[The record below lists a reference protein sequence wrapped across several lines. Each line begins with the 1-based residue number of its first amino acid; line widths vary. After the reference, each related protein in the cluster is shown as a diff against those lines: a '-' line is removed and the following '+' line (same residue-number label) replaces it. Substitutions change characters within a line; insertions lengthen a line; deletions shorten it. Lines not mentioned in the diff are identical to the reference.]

1 MKWVNNILDLLQ
13 NTARFNADAAF
24 RYNET
29 SSATA
34 MRLIALRGKLL
45 ILFLEIDP
53 KRLWNLFY
61 YYYLSAWYFVPKPSQ
76 ARLAKLN

>member
-1 MKWVNNILDLLQ
+1 MVQGQFLMKWVNNILDLLQ

-34 MRLIALRGKLL
+34 MRLIA
-45 ILFLEIDP
+45 
-53 KRLWNLFY
+53 KRKIINFI
-61 YYYLSAWYFVPKPSQ
+61 S
-76 ARLAKLN
+76 RN

>member
-53 KRLWNLFY
+53 KRLWILFF
-61 YYYLSAWYFVPKPSQ
+61 YYLSAWYFVPKPSQ